1 MEPERLQSVRSR
13 ITHTLFVTQALFGAT
28 QVAAFTV
35 VPILAAQLS
44 DSDRMTGVPMTI
56 AFLARSISAF
66 PFGWIM
72 DRLGRRVGLT
82 AGYLSSLIAA
92 VTSFLSVAFHSFAGF
107 CFSSFFAGMARSSG
121 EQARFIGAEIYPEA
135 ERARIIGRIV
145 SAGTFSAIAGGL
157 MVAPAGQWIAQYGY
171 PPMSGPFAIGAGLSL
186 VAILLTL
193 FLVRPDPL
201 DLARQ
206 LKSSTASE
214 IGKIDEETTRPMRE
228 ILRNVHVR
236 YGIAAMVL
244 GQFVMT
250 LLMVITPLHMN
261 QHNHGIWLIS
271 WVIMAHAIGMFG
283 VSGITGR
290 LIMRWGQHA
299 VVKWGVII
307 LVLSC
312 VIAPI
317 SPRFVPLAVALFLL
331 GLGWNFC
338 FIAGSS
344 LLSNALAPLE
354 RGRIQGVNEMFI
366 ALAASSASLVTGY
379 LFELGG
385 MLLLAV
391 IGTVCSI
398 GLRGCS
404 LLYERKTERVSYAKA
419 AG

>member
-1 MEPERLQSVRSR
+1 MEPEQLQSVRSR

-35 VPILAAQLS
+35 VPILAAQLA
-44 DSDRMTGVPMTI
+44 DSERMTGVPMTI

-72 DRLGRRVGLT
+72 DRLGRRAGLT
-82 AGYLSSLIAA
+82 AGYLASLIAA
-92 VTSFLSVAFHSFAGF
+92 VTSFWSVAVHSFAGF
-107 CFSSFFAGMARSSG
+107 CIASFFAGMARSSA
-121 EQARFIGAEIYPEA
+121 EQARFIGAEIYPES

-145 SAGTFSAIAGGL
+145 SAGTISAIGGAL
-157 MVAPAGQWIAQYGY
+157 MVAPAGIWIAQYGY
-171 PPMSGPFAIGAGLSL
+171 PSMSGPFVVGAGLSL
-186 VAILLTL
+186 AAILLTV

-201 DLARQ
+201 DLARRI
-206 LKSSTASE
+206 KPSDSPDIDDGTA
-214 IGKIDEETTRPMRE
+214 RPVRE

-236 YGIAAMVL
+236 YGIAAMVI

-250 LLMVITPLHMN
+250 LLMVITPLHMS
-261 QHNHGIWLIS
+261 HHDHGTWLIS

-290 LIMRWGQHA
+290 LIMRWGQHD
-299 VVKWGVII
+299 VIKWGMII
-307 LVLSC
+307 LVVSC

-317 SPRFVPLAVALFLL
+317 SPRFIPLAIALFLL

-354 RGRIQGVNEMFI
+354 RGRVQGVNEMYI
-366 ALAASSASLVTGY
+366 ALAASSASLVTGF
-379 LFELGG
+379 LFEQGG

-391 IGTVCSI
+391 IGTVFSVAL
-398 GLRGCS
+398 GFCS
-404 LLYERKTERVSYAKA
+404 LLYTRRTGRETRAEA

>member
-1 MEPERLQSVRSR
+1 MEPEQLQSVRSR

-35 VPILAAQLS
+35 VPILAAQLA
-44 DSDRMTGVPMTI
+44 DSERMTGVPMTI

-72 DRLGRRVGLT
+72 DRLGRRAGLT

-92 VTSFLSVAFHSFAGF
+92 VTSFLSVAVHSFAGF
-107 CFSSFFAGMARSSG
+107 CVASFFAGMARSSS
-121 EQARFIGAEIYPEA
+121 EQARFIGAEIYPES

-145 SAGTFSAIAGGL
+145 SAGTLSAIGGAM
-157 MVAPAGQWIAQYGY
+157 MVAPAGIWIAQYGY
-171 PPMSGPFAIGAGLSL
+171 PPMSGPFVVGAGLSL
-186 VAILLTL
+186 AAILLTV

-201 DLARQ
+201 DLARRI
-206 LKSSTASE
+206 KASAASE
-214 IGKIDEETTRPMRE
+214 IDDSTTRPVRV

-236 YGIAAMVL
+236 YGIAAMVI

-250 LLMVITPLHMN
+250 LLMVITPLHMS
-261 QHNHGIWLIS
+261 HHDHGTWLIS

-299 VVKWGVII
+299 IVKWGVLI
-307 LVLSC
+307 LVVSC
-312 VIAPI
+312 VTTPI
-317 SPRFVPLAVALFLL
+317 SPRFIPLTIALFLL

-354 RGRIQGVNEMFI
+354 RGRVQGVNEMFI
-366 ALAASSASLVTGY
+366 ALSASSASLVTGF
-379 LFELGG
+379 LFESGG

-391 IGTVCSI
+391 IGTVCSV
-398 GLRGCS
+398 GLGFCS
-404 LLYERKTERVSYAKA
+404 LVYSRRTERESHSEA

>member
-1 MEPERLQSVRSR
+1 MEPEQLQSVRSR

-35 VPILAAQLS
+35 VPILAAQLA
-44 DSDRMTGVPMTI
+44 DSERMTGVPMTI

-82 AGYLSSLIAA
+82 AGYLASLTAA
-92 VTSFLSVAFHSFAGF
+92 VTSFLSVAVHSFAGF
-107 CFSSFFAGMARSSG
+107 CIASFFAGMARSSS
-121 EQARFIGAEIYPEA
+121 EQARFIGAEIYPES

-145 SAGTFSAIAGGL
+145 SAGTISAIGGAM
-157 MVAPAGQWIAQYGY
+157 MVAPAGIWIAQYGY
-171 PPMSGPFAIGAGLSL
+171 PPMSGPFAVGAVLSL
-186 VAILLTL
+186 AAILLTV

-201 DLARQ
+201 DLARRI
-206 LKSSTASE
+206 KPSSSAEINDSTA
-214 IGKIDEETTRPMRE
+214 RPVRV

-236 YGIAAMVL
+236 YGIAAMVI

-250 LLMVITPLHMN
+250 LLMVITPLHMS
-261 QHNHGIWLIS
+261 HHDHGTWLIS

-290 LIMRWGQHA
+290 LIMRWGQHN
-299 VVKWGVII
+299 VIKWGMII
-307 LVLSC
+307 LVVSC
-312 VIAPI
+312 VIAPV
-317 SPRFVPLAVALFLL
+317 SPRFVPLVIALFLL

-354 RGRIQGVNEMFI
+354 RGRVQGVNEMYI
-366 ALAASSASLVTGY
+366 ALAASSASLVTGF
-379 LFELGG
+379 LFEQGG

-391 IGTVCSI
+391 IGTVFSVAL
-398 GLRGCS
+398 GFCS
-404 LLYERKTERVSYAKA
+404 LLYTRKTGRETQADA

>member
-1 MEPERLQSVRSR
+1 MEPEQFQSVRSR

-35 VPILAAQLS
+35 VPILAAQLA
-44 DSDRMTGVPMTI
+44 DSERMTGVPMTI

-72 DRLGRRVGLT
+72 DRLGRRAGLT
-82 AGYLSSLIAA
+82 AGYVASLIAA
-92 VTSFLSVAFHSFAGF
+92 ATSFLSVAVHSFIGF
-107 CFSSFFAGMARSSG
+107 CISSFFAGMARSSS
-121 EQARFIGAEIYPEA
+121 EQARFIGAEIYPES

-145 SAGTFSAIAGGL
+145 SAGTISAIGGAM
-157 MVAPAGQWIAQYGY
+157 MVAPAGIWIAQYGY
-171 PPMSGPFAIGAGLSL
+171 PPMSGPFVVGVGLSL
-186 VAILLTL
+186 AAILLTV

-201 DLARQ
+201 DLSRRIKPA
-206 LKSSTASE
+206 AESE
-214 IGKIDEETTRPMRE
+214 IDESTERPVGE

-250 LLMVITPLHMN
+250 LLMVITPLHMS
-261 QHNHGIWLIS
+261 HHDHGTWLIS

-299 VVKWGVII
+299 IVKWGVLI
-307 LVLSC
+307 LVVSC
-312 VIAPI
+312 VITPI
-317 SPRFVPLAVALFLL
+317 SPRFIPLTIALFLL

-354 RGRIQGVNEMFI
+354 RGRVQGVNEMFI
-366 ALAASSASLVTGY
+366 ALSASSASLVTGF
-379 LFELGG
+379 LFESGG

-391 IGTVCSI
+391 IGTVFSA
-398 GLRGCS
+398 GLGCCS
-404 LLYERKTERVSYAKA
+404 LVYSRTKKREMLAEA

>member
-1 MEPERLQSVRSR
+1 MEPEQLQAVRSR

-35 VPILAAQLS
+35 VPILAAQLAE
-44 DSDRMTGVPMTI
+44 SDRMTGVPMTI
-56 AFLARSISAF
+56 AFLARSLSAF
-66 PFGWIM
+66 PFGWLM
-72 DRLGRRVGLT
+72 DRQGRRVGLT
-82 AGYLSSLIAA
+82 AGYLSSLVAA
-92 VTSFLSVAFHSFAGF
+92 VTSFLSVAVHSFPGF
-107 CFSSFFAGMARSSG
+107 CIASFFAGMARSSS
-121 EQARFIGAEIYPEA
+121 EQARFIGAEIYPES

-145 SAGTFSAIAGGL
+145 SAGTISAIGGAM
-157 MVAPAGQWIAQYGY
+157 MVAPAGIWIAQYGY
-171 PPMSGPFAIGAGLSL
+171 PPMAGPFAIGAGLS
-186 VAILLTL
+186 VAAILLTV
-193 FLVRPDPL
+193 FLIRPDPL
-201 DLARQ
+201 VLARSI
-206 LKSSTASE
+206 KSSA
-214 IGKIDEETTRPMRE
+214 ILDIDDTKARPVRE
-228 ILRNVHVR
+228 ILRNGHVR

-261 QHNHGIWLIS
+261 HNNHGTWLIS

-290 LIMRWGQHA
+290 LIMRWGQHE
-299 VVKWGVII
+299 VIKAGMVI
-307 LVLSC
+307 LVISC

-317 SPRFVPLAVALFLL
+317 SPRFIPLAIALFLL

-354 RGRIQGVNEMFI
+354 RGRVQGVNETFI

-385 MLLLAV
+385 MLLLSI
-391 IGTVCSI
+391 IGTVFSA
-398 GLRGCS
+398 GLGFYSLYYSRRKKREVRG
-404 LLYERKTERVSYAKA
+404 EA

>member
-1 MEPERLQSVRSR
+1 MEPEQLQSVRSR

-44 DSDRMTGVPMTI
+44 DSERMTGVPMTI

-72 DRLGRRVGLT
+72 DRLGRRAGLT

-92 VTSFLSVAFHSFAGF
+92 AASFLSVAVHSFAGF
-107 CFSSFFAGMARSSG
+107 CVASFFAGMARSSS

-145 SAGTFSAIAGGL
+145 SAGTISAIGGAM
-157 MVAPAGQWIAQYGY
+157 MVAPAGIWIAQYGY
-171 PPMSGPFAIGAGLSL
+171 PPMSGPFVVGVGLSL
-186 VAILLTL
+186 AAVLLTL

-201 DLARQ
+201 DLSRRI
-206 LKSSTASE
+206 KPSTESE
-214 IGKIDEETTRPMRE
+214 IDASTTRPVRE
-228 ILRNVHVR
+228 ILGNVHVR
-236 YGIAAMVL
+236 YGIAAMVI

-250 LLMVITPLHMN
+250 LLMVITPLHMS
-261 QHNHGIWLIS
+261 HHDHGTWLIS

-299 VVKWGVII
+299 IVKWGVLI
-307 LVLSC
+307 LVVSC
-312 VIAPI
+312 VITPDFAPVHPPDDRPLP
-317 SPRFVPLAVALFLL
+317 PRPGMELLFHRRLFPAFERARTPGAGPRAGRQRDVHRALGEFRQPGDGVPLRIGRHAAAGGDRDRSFSA
-331 GLGWNFC
+331 GLGC
-338 FIAGSS
+338 C
-344 LLSNALAPLE
+344 
-354 RGRIQGVNEMFI
+354 
-366 ALAASSASLVTGY
+366 SLVY
-379 LFELGG
+379 
-385 MLLLAV
+385 
-391 IGTVCSI
+391 S
-398 GLRGCS
+398 
-404 LLYERKTERVSYAKA
+404 RKTGRGTLAEA

>member
-1 MEPERLQSVRSR
+1 MEPEQLQSVRNR

-35 VPILAAQLS
+35 VPILAAQLAES
-44 DSDRMTGVPMTI
+44 ERMTGVPMTI
-56 AFLARSISAF
+56 AFLARSLSAF

-72 DRLGRRVGLT
+72 DRLGRRTGLT

-92 VTSFLSVAFHSFAGF
+92 ITSFFSVAVHSFSGF
-107 CFSSFFAGMARSSG
+107 CIASFFAGMARSSS
-121 EQARFIGAEIYPEA
+121 EQARFIGAEIYPES

-145 SAGTFSAIAGGL
+145 SAGTISAIGGAM
-157 MVAPAGQWIAQYGY
+157 MVAPAGIWIAQYGY
-171 PPMSGPFAIGAGLSL
+171 PPMSGPFVIGAGLSL
-186 VAILLTL
+186 AAILLTV

-206 LKSSTASE
+206 IKSTTVSE
-214 IGKIDEETTRPMRE
+214 IDDATARPVRE
-228 ILRNVHVR
+228 ILRDIHVR
-236 YGIAAMVL
+236 YGIAAMAL

-261 QHNHGIWLIS
+261 HHNHGTWMIS

-290 LIMRWGQHA
+290 LIMRWGQHN
-299 VVKWGVII
+299 VIKAGMVI
-307 LVLSC
+307 LVVSC

-317 SPRFVPLAVALFLL
+317 SPRFVPLAIALFLL

-354 RGRIQGVNEMFI
+354 RGRVQGVNETFI
-366 ALAASSASLVTGY
+366 ALAASSASLVTGF

-385 MLLLAV
+385 MLLLAA
-391 IGTVCSI
+391 IGTAVSA
-398 GLRGCS
+398 GLGFYS
-404 LLYERKTERVSYAKA
+404 LFYSRRTRREMRAEA

>member
-1 MEPERLQSVRSR
+1 MEPEQLQSVRSR
-13 ITHTLFVTQALFGAT
+13 ITNTLFVTQALFGAT

-35 VPILAAQLS
+35 VPILSAQLA
-44 DSDRMTGVPMTI
+44 DSERMTGVPMTI

-72 DRLGRRVGLT
+72 DRLGRRAGLT

-92 VTSFLSVAFHSFAGF
+92 ATSFLSVAVHSFVGF
-107 CFSSFFAGMARSSG
+107 CVASFFAGMARSSA
-121 EQARFIGAEIYPEA
+121 EQARFIGAEIYPES

-145 SAGTFSAIAGGL
+145 SAGTISAIGGAM
-157 MVAPAGQWIAQYGY
+157 MVAPAGIWIAQYGY
-171 PPMSGPFAIGAGLSL
+171 PPMSGPFVVGVGLSL
-186 VAILLTL
+186 AAILLTV

-201 DLARQ
+201 DLARRIGP
-206 LKSSTASE
+206 STESEIDESTA
-214 IGKIDEETTRPMRE
+214 RPVRE

-236 YGIAAMVL
+236 YGIAAMVI

-250 LLMVITPLHMN
+250 LLMVITPLHMS
-261 QHNHGIWLIS
+261 HHDHGTWLIS

-290 LIMRWGQHA
+290 LIMRWGQHN
-299 VVKWGVII
+299 VIIWGMII
-307 LVLSC
+307 LVVSC
-312 VIAPI
+312 VIAPV
-317 SPRFVPLAVALFLL
+317 SPRFIPLTIALFLL

-354 RGRIQGVNEMFI
+354 RGRVQGVNEMYI
-366 ALAASSASLVTGY
+366 ALAASSASLVTGFF
-379 LFELGG
+379 FELGG

-391 IGTVCSI
+391 IGTAFSV
-398 GLRGCS
+398 GLGFCS
-404 LLYERKTERVSYAKA
+404 LLYSRKTGRGMRAEA

>member
-1 MEPERLQSVRSR
+1 MEPEQLQSVRSR

-44 DSDRMTGVPMTI
+44 DSERMTGVPMTI

-72 DRLGRRVGLT
+72 DRLGRRAGLA

-92 VTSFLSVAFHSFAGF
+92 AASFLSVAVHSFAGF
-107 CFSSFFAGMARSSG
+107 CVASFLAGMARSSS

-145 SAGTFSAIAGGL
+145 SAGTISAIGGAM
-157 MVAPAGQWIAQYGY
+157 MVAPAGIWIAQYGY
-171 PPMSGPFAIGAGLSL
+171 PPMSGPFVVGVGLSL
-186 VAILLTL
+186 AAVLLTI

-201 DLARQ
+201 DLARRI
-206 LKSSTASE
+206 KPSAESE
-214 IGKIDEETTRPMRE
+214 IDASTTRPVRE

-236 YGIAAMVL
+236 YGIAAMVI

-250 LLMVITPLHMN
+250 LLMVITPLHMS
-261 QHNHGIWLIS
+261 HHDHGTWLIS

-290 LIMRWGQHA
+290 LIIRWGQHA
-299 VVKWGVII
+299 IVKWGVLI
-307 LVLSC
+307 LVVSC
-312 VIAPI
+312 VITPV
-317 SPRFVPLAVALFLL
+317 SPRFIPLTIALFLL

-354 RGRIQGVNEMFI
+354 RGRVQGVNEMFI
-366 ALAASSASLVTGY
+366 ALSASSASLVTGF
-379 LFELGG
+379 LFESGG

-391 IGTVCSI
+391 IGTICSV
-398 GLRGCS
+398 GLGFCS
-404 LLYERKTERVSYAKA
+404 LA
-419 AG
+419 

>member
-1 MEPERLQSVRSR
+1 MEPEQLQSVRSR

-35 VPILAAQLS
+35 VPILAAQLA
-44 DSDRMTGVPMTI
+44 DSERMTGVPMTI

-72 DRLGRRVGLT
+72 DRLGRRAGLT

-92 VTSFLSVAFHSFAGF
+92 AASFLSVAVHSFAGF
-107 CFSSFFAGMARSSG
+107 CIASFFAGMARSSS

-145 SAGTFSAIAGGL
+145 SAGTISAIGGAM
-157 MVAPAGQWIAQYGY
+157 MVAPAGIWIAQYGY
-171 PPMSGPFAIGAGLSL
+171 PPMSGPFVVGVGLSL
-186 VAILLTL
+186 AAVLLTL

-201 DLARQ
+201 DLARRI
-206 LKSSTASE
+206 KPAAESE
-214 IGKIDEETTRPMRE
+214 IDASTTRPVRE

-236 YGIAAMVL
+236 YGIAAMVI

-250 LLMVITPLHMN
+250 LLMVITPLHMS
-261 QHNHGIWLIS
+261 HHDHGTWLIS

-299 VVKWGVII
+299 IVKWGVLI
-307 LVLSC
+307 LVVSC
-312 VIAPI
+312 VITPV
-317 SPRFVPLAVALFLL
+317 SPRFIPLTIALFLL

-354 RGRIQGVNEMFI
+354 RGRVQGVNEMFI
-366 ALAASSASLVTGY
+366 ALSASSASLVTGF
-379 LFELGG
+379 LFESGG

-391 IGTVCSI
+391 IGTVCSV
-398 GLRGCS
+398 GLGFCS
-404 LLYERKTERVSYAKA
+404 LVYSRRAERESHVEA

>member
-1 MEPERLQSVRSR
+1 MEPQKLQSVRSR
-13 ITHTLFVTQALFGAT
+13 ITNTLFVTQALFGAT

-35 VPILAAQLS
+35 VPILSAQLA
-44 DSDRMTGVPMTI
+44 DSERMTGVPMTI
-56 AFLARSISAF
+56 AFLARSLSAF

-72 DRLGRRVGLT
+72 DRLGRRAGLT

-92 VTSFLSVAFHSFAGF
+92 ATSFLSVAVHSFAGF
-107 CFSSFFAGMARSSG
+107 CIASFFAGMARSSS
-121 EQARFIGAEIYPEA
+121 EQARFIGAEIYPES

-145 SAGTFSAIAGGL
+145 SAGTISAIGGAM
-157 MVAPAGQWIAQYGY
+157 MVAPAGIWIAQYGY
-171 PPMSGPFAIGAGLSL
+171 PPMSGPFVVGVGLSL
-186 VAILLTL
+186 AAILLTV

-201 DLARQ
+201 DLARRI
-206 LKSSTASE
+206 KPSTESE
-214 IGKIDEETTRPMRE
+214 IDESTTRPVQE

-236 YGIAAMVL
+236 YGIAAMVI

-250 LLMVITPLHMN
+250 LLMVITPLHMS
-261 QHNHGIWLIS
+261 HHDHGTWLIS

-299 VVKWGVII
+299 IVKWGVLI
-307 LVLSC
+307 LVVSC
-312 VIAPI
+312 VIAPV
-317 SPRFVPLAVALFLL
+317 SPRFIPLTIALFLL

-354 RGRIQGVNEMFI
+354 RGRVQGVNEMYI
-366 ALAASSASLVTGY
+366 ALAASSASLVTGF

-391 IGTVCSI
+391 IGTAFSA
-398 GLRGCS
+398 GLGCCS
-404 LLYERKTERVSYAKA
+404 LLYSRKTGREIQAEA

>member
-1 MEPERLQSVRSR
+1 MEPEQLQSVRSR

-35 VPILAAQLS
+35 VPILAAQLA
-44 DSDRMTGVPMTI
+44 DSERMTGVPMTI

-72 DRLGRRVGLT
+72 DRLGRRAGLT
-82 AGYLSSLIAA
+82 AGYVSSLIAA
-92 VTSFLSVAFHSFAGF
+92 ATSFLSVAVHSFAGF
-107 CFSSFFAGMARSSG
+107 CIASFFAGMARSSS
-121 EQARFIGAEIYPEA
+121 EQARFVGAEIYPES

-145 SAGTFSAIAGGL
+145 SAGTISAIAGAM
-157 MVAPAGQWIAQYGY
+157 MVAPAGIWIAQYGY
-171 PPMSGPFAIGAGLSL
+171 PPMSGPFVVGVGLSL
-186 VAILLTL
+186 AAVLLTV

-201 DLARQ
+201 DIARRIRP
-206 LKSSTASE
+206 SAESEIDESTA
-214 IGKIDEETTRPMRE
+214 RPVRE

-236 YGIAAMVL
+236 YGITAMVI

-250 LLMVITPLHMN
+250 LLMVITPLHMS
-261 QHNHGIWLIS
+261 HHDHGTWLIS

-290 LIMRWGQHA
+290 LIMRWGQHN
-299 VVKWGVII
+299 VII
-307 LVLSC
+307 WGMIILLVSC
-312 VIAPI
+312 VIAPV
-317 SPRFVPLAVALFLL
+317 SPRFIPLAIALFLL

-354 RGRIQGVNEMFI
+354 RGRVQGVNEMFI
-366 ALAASSASLVTGY
+366 ALAASSASLVTGF
-379 LFELGG
+379 LFEMGG
-385 MLLLAV
+385 MLLLAA
-391 IGTVCSI
+391 IGTAFSVA
-398 GLRGCS
+398 LGCYS
-404 LLYERKTERVSYAKA
+404 VLYARKTGRETQAEA

>member
-1 MEPERLQSVRSR
+1 METEQLQSVRSR
-13 ITHTLFVTQALFGAT
+13 ITNTLFVTQALFGAT

-35 VPILAAQLS
+35 VPILAAQLA
-44 DSDRMTGVPMTI
+44 DSERMTGVPMTI

-72 DRLGRRVGLT
+72 DRLGRRAGLT
-82 AGYLSSLIAA
+82 AGYLASLIAA
-92 VTSFLSVAFHSFAGF
+92 ATSFISVAVHSFAGF
-107 CFSSFFAGMARSSG
+107 CFASFFAGMARSSA
-121 EQARFIGAEIYPEA
+121 EQARFIGAEIYPES

-145 SAGTFSAIAGGL
+145 SAGTVSAIGGAM
-157 MVAPAGQWIAQYGY
+157 MVAPAGIWIAQYGY
-171 PPMSGPFAIGAGLSL
+171 PPMSGPFVVGVGLSL
-186 VAILLTL
+186 AAVLLTI

-201 DLARQ
+201 DLSRRI
-206 LKSSTASE
+206 KPSSESN
-214 IGKIDEETTRPMRE
+214 IDESASRSVRE

-236 YGIAAMVL
+236 YGIAAMVI

-250 LLMVITPLHMN
+250 LLMVITPLHMS
-261 QHNHGIWLIS
+261 HHDHGTWLIS

-290 LIMRWGQHA
+290 LIMRWGQHN
-299 VVKWGVII
+299 VIIWGMII
-307 LVLSC
+307 LVVSC
-312 VIAPI
+312 VIAPV
-317 SPRFVPLAVALFLL
+317 SPRFIPLAISLFLL

-354 RGRIQGVNEMFI
+354 RGRVQGVNETFI
-366 ALAASSASLVTGY
+366 ALAASSAALVTGF
-379 LFELGG
+379 LFELRG

-391 IGTVCSI
+391 IGTVFSA
-398 GLRGCS
+398 GLACCS
-404 LLYERKTERVSYAKA
+404 LLYARKTSREPHAEA